1 MAQSNSNDV
10 NILEYI
16 IIKNYS
22 TEASQRIKYNIFVI
36 FFFVLLLRKIKFVKM
51 KMKSPWCCRLL
62 KPP

>member
-22 TEASQRIKYNIFVI
+22 TEASQRIKYNILVI
-36 FFFVLLLRKIKFVKM
+36 FLFFLLRKIKFVKM

-62 KPP
+62 KLP